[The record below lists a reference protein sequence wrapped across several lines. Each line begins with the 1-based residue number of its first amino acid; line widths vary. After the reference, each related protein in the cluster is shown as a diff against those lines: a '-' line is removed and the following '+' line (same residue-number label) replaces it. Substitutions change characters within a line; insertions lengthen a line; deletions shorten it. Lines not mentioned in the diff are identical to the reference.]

1 VTTSSRPT
9 IISELKRSLI
19 LSRCRTDNSK
29 QSTKSTE
36 EVTNANLFSLLKT
49 YMNEKLS
56 GIENNLNDRAVHL
69 ANKAE
74 PSFRFIGNQL

>member
-1 VTTSSRPT
+1 MSDR
-9 IISELKRSLI
+9 ELLEEDSFN
-19 LSRCRTDNSK
+19 TNSK

-69 ANKAE
+69 ENKAE
-74 PSFRFIGNQL
+74 PSFRFKGNQL